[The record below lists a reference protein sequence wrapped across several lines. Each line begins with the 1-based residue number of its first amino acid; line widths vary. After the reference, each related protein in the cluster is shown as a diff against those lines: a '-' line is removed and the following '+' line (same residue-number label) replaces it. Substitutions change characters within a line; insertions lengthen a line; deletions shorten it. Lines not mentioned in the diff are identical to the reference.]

1 MPSFWV
7 RSSIFFTTALAF
19 VVALAWKDAVHV
31 IFKSAFPLVSRM
43 DPTTILRRKSMAMV
57 AYAMVATALAL
68 VVVSLLPY
76 HAQSTLT
83 ARSTTEQSAETQP
96 PLPGEVCSR

>member
-31 IFKSAFPLVSRM
+31 MFKSAFPVVSRL
-43 DPTTILRRKSMAMV
+43 DPTTMLQRKSVAMV
-57 AYAMVATALAL
+57 AYALVATALAL
-68 VVVSLLPY
+68 LVVSLLPY
-76 HAQSTLT
+76 HESPLAP
-83 ARSTTEQSAETQP
+83 AAEPATKE
-96 PLPGEVCSR
+96 EVCSASR